1 MPHLELETF
10 LPYRLSVLA
19 NKVSN
24 AIARDYADRFGI
36 TVPEWRVM
44 AVLGRF
50 GAQTATGL
58 SEHTAMDK
66 VTISRATTRLLAREF
81 VSRRTDTGDRRRI
94 IFDLS
99 QAGRRIHDEIVP
111 VALAHEK
118 RLMAGLNAT
127 EARQL
132 DGLLTKLQ
140 QQSLDPPTR

>member
-1 MPHLELETF
+1 MPHLELESF
-10 LPYRLSVLA
+10 LPYHLSVLA

-50 GAQTATGL
+50 GAETATGL
-58 SEHTAMDK
+58 CERTTMDK
-66 VTISRATTRLLAREF
+66 VTISRATAKLLSREF
-81 VSRRTDTGDRRRI
+81 VSRKTDPGDRRRI